1 MRFSGSCL
9 HFLQCSQD
17 CGSLWDALPPWKTL
31 TWFRQL
37 PWLSKHRLMRSDY
50 LSGSGKDLWGRTA
63 DKAERPCSGSPVVF
77 RQVPRVDSRYRAQQ
91 GEEHFSMLGFT
102 PCFWFLV
109 LRPQSEQGRFWTEF
123 PAEFWDI
130 VCLCPLDPG
139 CLEWQVWFCWR
150 FFYAENNNVLKFLL
164 SQLMMVLYMLLWF
177 CLAFLNCLLAFCI

>member
-1 MRFSGSCL
+1 MQFWGSRL

-31 TWFRQL
+31 IWFKQL

-77 RQVPRVDSRYRAQQ
+77 WQVPRVNSRYRARQ
-91 GEEHFSMLGFT
+91 GEGRFSMLGFT
-102 PCFWFLV
+102 LCLWFWV
-109 LRPQSEQGRFWTEF
+109 LRPQSEQGRFGQSSLLSFGTF
-123 PAEFWDI
+123 FG
-130 VCLCPLDPG
+130 LCPLDLG
-139 CLEWQVWFCWR
+139 CLERQVWFCCR

-164 SQLMMVLYMLLWF
+164 SHLMVIL
-177 CLAFLNCLLAFCI
+177 